1 LPQVST
7 LALLCVY
14 SGQER
19 KIKVK
24 QRLKINGIIMIL
36 AALSVAVFPRFFLRG
51 YSSGIG
57 EEIIEALG
65 FVLILLGQIIR
76 VSARGY
82 KAEHSQ
88 DSRALI
94 QGGPY
99 QVVRNPMYLGIFL
112 IGTGVVLAVFK
123 WWALAVFIAVFIIS
137 YILLIY
143 KEEQKLSAMFPQAY
157 PGYCRK
163 VPRIFPKL
171 SSIIKLDVIE
181 YLPIKIIWFKKEIGS
196 IVALLFL
203 VLLVDS
209 WGDVARGGFR
219 VYFQQFSWLLLIF
232 VLFVILIILLS
243 KRTYKRDG
251 YAADK
256 S

>member
-1 LPQVST
+1 M
-7 LALLCVY
+7 
-14 SGQER
+14 
-19 KIKVK
+19 K
-24 QRLKINGIIMIL
+24 QRLKVNGIIMGT
-36 AALSVAVFPRFFLRG
+36 AVLLIAFFPRFFLRS

-57 EEIIEALG
+57 EEIIETLG
-65 FVLILLGQIIR
+65 FTLILLGQTIR

-88 DSRALI
+88 DSWALI

-112 IGTGVVLAVFK
+112 IGTGVVLAIFQ
-123 WWALAVFIAVFIIS
+123 WWTLAVFIAVFIVR

-143 KEEQKLSAMFPQAY
+143 KEEKKLCAMFPQAY
-157 PGYCRK
+157 PEYCRK
-163 VPRIFPKL
+163 VPRIFPAL
-171 SSIIKLDVIE
+171 SRIIKLDVIE

-196 IVALLFL
+196 IIALLFL
-203 VLLVDS
+203 VLLIDS
-209 WGDVARGGFR
+209 WGDVVQGGLQA
-219 VYFQQFSWLLLIF
+219 YLKQFIWLLLIF